1 MYVLVEAAQVIV
13 LVDKIVQV
21 LEVGQVLILVKKVA
35 LALGLIEEVD
45 KVLALEEVVEGQKKT
60 FMMKSMM
67 KRRCNKIIIRNLKL
81 YGENKSFRVILNH

>member
-45 KVLALEEVVEGQKKT
+45 KVLALEEVVEWQKKT

-67 KRRCNKIIIRNLKL
+67 KRRCKIALQ
-81 YGENKSFRVILNH
+81 